1 MRKVLLSG
9 FALIL
14 TISVIA
20 PTSANP
26 NAANNKGVPSAN
38 ASGYWTQERRNNAIP
53 REFQFEVG
61 ATEGKLVPQ
70 ARKGGS
76 GGGSNTTSGTTYWPV
91 SKQNEFVAQITG
103 KIFFTMGSGNYV
115 CSGSLVN
122 DGKIDIA
129 VVITAGHCV
138 WDNAGRAFAT
148 NWAFFPNYDKDAANL
163 RGKSYSA
170 SALFAPFGF
179 TNQTSFNTTATLNDF
194 AFAVLTTNELDLS
207 GLPNISQSSSFT
219 SNRGDAFGYP
229 AASPFN
235 GEDLVYSTGVIS
247 TDRNNGGK
255 TWRLPSTMTGGASGG
270 PWYNG
275 YSSGTETKVGSVS
288 SVNSYKYNS
297 DKNSMY
303 GPKFNSVTQ
312 EVFNVALS
320 GTCAVTAIVN
330 CK

>member
-1 MRKVLLSG
+1 MRKILLSS

-14 TISVIA
+14 AINVIA
-20 PTSANP
+20 PSSANP
-26 NAANNKGVPSAN
+26 NAANGKSVPSAN
-38 ASGYWTQERRNNAIP
+38 ASGYWTAERRDNAIP

-76 GGGSNTTSGTTYWPV
+76 GGGSNTTSGTVYWPV
-91 SKQNEFVAQITG
+91 SQQSQFVAQITG

-122 DGKIDIA
+122 DAKTDIA
-129 VVITAGHCV
+129 LVITAAHCV
-138 WDNAGRAFAT
+138 WDNTGRAFAT
-148 NWAFFPNYDKDAANL
+148 NWAFFPNYDKDAASL
-163 RGKSYSA
+163 RGKGYSA

-194 AFAVLTTNELDLS
+194 AFAVLTTNELNLS

-275 YSSGTETKVGSVS
+275 FSTGTVVGSVS

-312 EVFNVALS
+312 DVLNVALS
-320 GTCAVTAIVN
+320 GACAVTDKVN